1 MICCLRNVAGIMD
14 SIERRAIKN
23 SFDVSRLFNKPAE
36 RATVY
41 TRTETLNQEGR
52 LVGCAYNALK
62 EAFYSE
68 YSSQLLLV
76 DYDLLA
82 QKSAQILHLIY
93 HFWRNNWST
102 RIFKISNMMHQN
114 LTRDST

>member
-1 MICCLRNVAGIMD
+1 MLPAECGLNYGQYRT
-14 SIERRAIKN
+14 IERLTIKS
-23 SFDVSRLFNKPAE
+23 SFDVSRLFNKPTE

-41 TRTETLNQEGR
+41 TRTETSSQGGR
-52 LVGCAYNALK
+52 LGGFVYNAFR

-82 QKSAQILHLIY
+82 QKPAQLLHLIY
-93 HFWRNNWST
+93 QFLE
-102 RIFKISNMMHQN
+102 K
-114 LTRDST
+114 

>member
-1 MICCLRNVAGIMD
+1 MD
-14 SIERRAIKN
+14 SIERLAIKN
-23 SFDVSRLFNKPAE
+23 FFDVSRLFNKPTE

-41 TRTETLNQEGR
+41 TRTETLSEGGR
-52 LVGCAYNALK
+52 LVGFAYNALK

-82 QKSAQILHLIY
+82 QKQAQLLHLIY
-93 HFWRNNWST
+93 QF
-102 RIFKISNMMHQN
+102 
-114 LTRDST
+114 LEE